1 MGMVSRSRLTRSR
14 RWAPVALVLLAGC
27 NSMTGTMNNE
37 VGKNYYKA
45 GNYTMAKDEFQRAVI
60 NDPDNA
66 DYIHNLAAA
75 HKKQGQVGEAERLYR
90 HAINVNPEHQPS
102 YHSLALLL
110 NEQGRQGETFAMLQ
124 EWKETQ
130 PYNAEPYV
138 ELAWMNRE
146 QGQLG
151 EAESLLHQAL
161 RIRPNDPIASAQ
173 LGQIY
178 EDTGQKDRALAMY
191 QRSRFSQ
198 WNQPRVESR
207 MTALMRENP
216 QISSIGS
223 AVYAP
228 TPWTTSQNVYPQA
241 QIANY
246 PLPNYADATGGLPTT
261 VITERP
267 IAPVPEPGIQIGA
280 PIPTPG
286 GPQISTSE
294 PLVQP
299 F

>member
-1 MGMVSRSRLTRSR
+1 MSMVSRSRLTRSR
-14 RWAPVALVLLAGC
+14 RFACVALVVFAGC
-27 NSMTGTMNNE
+27 NAMNGTMNNE

-75 HKKQGQVGEAERLYR
+75 HKKQGQVSEAERLYR
-90 HAINVNPEHQPS
+90 HAITVNPEHQPS

-110 NEQGRQGETFAMLQ
+110 NEQGRQGETLSMLQ
-124 EWKETQ
+124 AWKETQ
-130 PYNAEPYV
+130 PYNTEPYI

-146 QGQLG
+146 QGNL
-151 EAESLLHQAL
+151 AESEQLLTQAL

-173 LGQIY
+173 LGQVY

-198 WNQPRVESR
+198 WNQPQVESR

-228 TPWTTSQNVYPQA
+228 TPWTTAQNGYPQ
-241 QIANY
+241 QQMANY
-246 PLPNYADATGGLPTT
+246 PLPNYAAATASVPQA

-267 IAPVPEPGIQIGA
+267 IAPVADPNMQIGA
-280 PIPTPG
+280 PIPGNG
-286 GPQISTSE
+286 GTQISSGE
-294 PLVQP
+294 AFVQP

>member
-1 MGMVSRSRLTRSR
+1 MSMVPYQFSASLRRLVFPILF
-14 RWAPVALVLLAGC
+14 AVAGC
-27 NSMTGTMNNE
+27 NAMNGSMNNE
-37 VGKNYYKA
+37 VGKSYYKS
-45 GNYTMAKDEFQRAVI
+45 GNYSMAKDEFQRAVI
-60 NDPDNA
+60 NNPQNA

-75 HKKQGQVGEAERLYR
+75 HKKQGKVGESERLYK
-90 HAINVNPEHQPS
+90 HAITVNPEHQPS

-110 NEQGRQGETFAMLQ
+110 NEQGRQEESLSVLQ
-124 EWKETQ
+124 AWKESQ

-138 ELAWMNRE
+138 ELAWMQRE
-146 QGQLG
+146 QGNYA
-151 EAESLLHQAL
+151 EAERLLLQSLK
-161 RIRPNDPIASAQ
+161 IRPGNAVATAQ

-191 QRSRFSQ
+191 QRSRFAR

-216 QISSIGS
+216 GLGTTAS

-228 TPWTTSQNVYPQA
+228 TPWMASQNVPPQ

-246 PLPNYADATGGLPTT
+246 PPPTT
-261 VITERP
+261 TGVAIGPPPSVITQQP
-267 IAPVPEPGIQIGA
+267 LQPLPDPAMQFGS
-280 PIPTPG
+280 PIPGAG
-286 GPQISTSE
+286 GQQISM
-294 PLVQP
+294 PDQPIQP